1 MVVEALAQMTEK
13 HAQYADTDS
22 DDDLLDEEGSRSAS
36 PAQTPA
42 PSKPKEK
49 SARKPELRKVKSKLH
64 NVVGSCLYQMAV
76 PENLD
81 QKSYGHLYQMLSSKG
96 IIPIGILRG
105 TFSHLNI
112 GGKSNKVPYVF
123 TNPDKGVELFSC
135 DRIFVL
141 STSPIQISKKAN
153 FADWMLDIERQ
164 HKARTGSVAEVTRSI
179 SEVDMTNKH
188 ISDRIMRI
196 NRDVG
201 KKLNEI
207 SHLLEEVLEKRTI
220 MRVQSE
226 DLGEDDG
233 MDEQLFSDTPSA
245 KGGMAGLMNLLC
257 LQQVVPPPLSSPET
271 DSSSPIR
278 KRSSPAIGSAR
289 KSISFSDNPVAGSP
303 IPIAAPIP
311 RRRPSV
317 EPSLATVYAHHEE
330 DIIDIDI
337 SARSV
342 EGVASVIPQP
352 LELQTSLPPAEVSE
366 HETATTFASIP
377 TAVMGSVA
385 PPVAVTSESSAP
397 ALVAG
402 AIPSQLIARSPQTV
416 SPQVSEGSGDDLS
429 LPTAVAIKSASQ
441 KVASFSS
448 RTTDPMDAVVSPSV
462 KQKPTSGL
470 SPVASSAP
478 TAAFSLSGKLELL
491 FEIF

>member
-1 MVVEALAQMTEK
+1 MTEK

-164 HKARTGSVAEVTRSI
+164 HKARTGSIAEVTRSI

-226 DLGEDDG
+226 DVGEDDG
-233 MDEQLFSDTPSA
+233 KDELLFSDTPSS
-245 KGGMAGLMNLLC
+245 KGGMAGLMSLLS
-257 LQQVVPPPLSSPET
+257 LQQVVPPPQSSPEA

-289 KSISFSDNPVAGSP
+289 KSISFSDNPVSGSP
-303 IPIAAPIP
+303 IPIAAPVS
-311 RRRPSV
+311 RRRPSM

-342 EGVASVIPQP
+342 EGAASVISPQT
-352 LELQTSLPPAEVSE
+352 LEQPAQPPIEVPATASG

-416 SPQVSEGSGDDLS
+416 SPQVSENSGDGLS
-429 LPTAVAIKSASQ
+429 LLIEPASIKSAAQ

-448 RTTDPMDAVVSPSV
+448 RTKDPMDAVVSPSV
-462 KQKPTSGL
+462 KQKPTYGL

-478 TAAFSLSGKLELL
+478 TAAFSLSG
-491 FEIF
+491 